1 MVERLRGAWRSILGA
16 GCAGVL
22 VVSGIASAT
31 GSGGGGSGVMI
42 RAAEF
47 NWTAAAVTNAILEQI
62 VKDHPD
68 LGVSQIVSTQLDPA
82 AAWAGAARGNVD
94 LITEVALPNQQ
105 ALADK
110 AKAKARLVSQTYG
123 NAAQGWFVP
132 TYAVQP
138 GGAAA
143 GLKSI
148 TQLNDFKS
156 AFGGKLIDAD
166 PGWVT
171 TEQNTK
177 RLKAY
182 GIDYQ
187 HVTAGAAAELGQLE
201 RSYRRKQP
209 LVIYLYRPHW
219 VFAKYKLTQ
228 LQEPEPYKPGC
239 FTGATNRCA
248 IPTLSAWIAAA
259 SKVQHEAPRFYALL
273 RRVRISLPD
282 MERMLE
288 QVDVEKKLA
297 PKVAERWLSDHKAQ
311 VDAWVKG

>member
-1 MVERLRGAWRSILGA
+1 MLAA

-22 VVSGIASAT
+22 VVSGIASAA
-31 GSGGGGSGVMI
+31 GSGGGSSGVTI

-47 NWTAAAVTNAILEQI
+47 NWTAAAVTNAMLEQM

-105 ALADK
+105 PLADK
-110 AKAKARLVSQTYG
+110 AKGKVKLVSQTYG

-132 TYAVQP
+132 TYAVEP

-148 TQLNDFKS
+148 TQLNEFKS
-156 AFGGKLIDAD
+156 ALGGKLIDAD

-182 GIDYQ
+182 GINYQ

-201 RSYRRKQP
+201 RSYSRKQP
-209 LVIYLYRPHW
+209 LLIYLYRPHW

-228 LQEPEPYKPGC
+228 LQEPDRYRPGC
-239 FTGATNRCA
+239 FTGATNKCA
-248 IPTLSAWIAAA
+248 IPTLSASIAAA
-259 SKVQHEAPRFYALL
+259 SKVQRDAPKFYAML
-273 RRVRISLPD
+273 RRVRIPLPD

-288 QVDVEKKLA
+288 QVDVEKKPA
-297 PKVAERWLSDHKAQ
+297 PQVAQRWLSDHEAK
-311 VDAWVKG
+311 VDAWLKG